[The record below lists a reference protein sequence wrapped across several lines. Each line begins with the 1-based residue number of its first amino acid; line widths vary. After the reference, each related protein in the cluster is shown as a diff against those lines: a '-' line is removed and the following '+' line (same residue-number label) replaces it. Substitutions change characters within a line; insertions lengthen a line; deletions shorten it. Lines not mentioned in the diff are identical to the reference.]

1 MPNLK
6 KRGIS
11 LLQVMETLCDL
22 YFAQKGNQLFGQSK
36 ENGFVRKRFL
46 PFYARGYLLD
56 GHGGWKLYRTNFKYF
71 IFLSLNRKD
80 RDEERSDGHRSSRHK
95 RSKHSHRDSEKEDRS
110 SSHGRDEMGKDLVI
124 ADSI

>member
-1 MPNLK
+1 MRSN
-6 KRGIS
+6 
-11 LLQVMETLCDL
+11 
-22 YFAQKGNQLFGQSK
+22 FAQFFGRCNEKGL
-36 ENGFVRKRFL
+36 VRKGF
-46 PFYARGYLLD
+46 
-56 GHGGWKLYRTNFKYF
+56 HGGWKLYRTISNIYF
-71 IFLSLNRKD
+71 SLSQLFLLLYRKD